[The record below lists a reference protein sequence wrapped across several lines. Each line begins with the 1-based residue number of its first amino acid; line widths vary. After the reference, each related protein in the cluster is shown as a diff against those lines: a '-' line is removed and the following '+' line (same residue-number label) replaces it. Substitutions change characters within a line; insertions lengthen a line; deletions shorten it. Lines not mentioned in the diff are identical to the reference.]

1 MNGMDSSRKIASL
14 PKQSSAL
21 YQLLLSRGTLNAKEI
36 GEKMHIVP
44 NSVYRA
50 AKPLISLGMAEKL
63 DSYPVTYKA
72 VSPHSAANWYARALA
87 QSFREAFSD
96 KSNVALSPDAP
107 SMTFIKDR
115 QHMIDIVEKEILRS
129 QHSFSYIVS
138 GHRVPDSNVLAI
150 RKVTTRG
157 VKARCIVQNTTR
169 TTQNPIETYADMG
182 VEVRYLPNIGIRLF
196 IFDSRTVIM
205 TSYDI
210 TQSSRAFGIRFRY
223 PPVAAAMNELFE
235 EKWKTATP
243 L

>member
-14 PKQSSAL
+14 SKQSLAL
-21 YQLLLSRGTLNAKEI
+21 YQLLLSSGTLNAKEI

-50 AKPLISLGMAEKL
+50 AEPLISLGMAEKL

-87 QSFREAFSD
+87 QNFREAFSD
-96 KSNVALSPDAP
+96 TSNVVLNPDAP

-115 QHMIDIVEKEILRS
+115 QHMIDVVEKEILNTK
-129 QHSFSYIVS
+129 HSFNYIVS

-150 RKVTTRG
+150 RKITTKG
-157 VKARCIVQNTTR
+157 ISARCIIQNTTS
-169 TTQNPIETYADMG
+169 TTHNPLETYADMG

-196 IFDSRTVIM
+196 VFDSRTVIM

-210 TQSSRAFGIRFRY
+210 TQSSKAFGIRFRY

-235 EKWKTATP
+235 EKWKAAKP

>member
-14 PKQSSAL
+14 SKQSLAL
-21 YQLLLSRGTLNAKEI
+21 YQLLLSSGTLNAKEI

-50 AKPLISLGMAEKL
+50 AEPLISLGMAEKL

-87 QSFREAFSD
+87 QNFREAFSD
-96 KSNVALSPDAP
+96 TSNVVLNPDAP

-115 QHMIDIVEKEILRS
+115 QHMIDVVEKEILNTK
-129 QHSFSYIVS
+129 HSFNYIVS

-150 RKVTTRG
+150 RKITTKG
-157 VKARCIVQNTTR
+157 ISARCIIQNTTS
-169 TTQNPIETYADMG
+169 TTHNPLETYADMG

-196 IFDSRTVIM
+196 VFDSRTVIM

>member
-14 PKQSSAL
+14 SKQSSAL
-21 YQLLLSRGTLNAKEI
+21 YQLLLSSGTLNAKEI

-50 AKPLISLGMAEKL
+50 AEPLISLGMAEKL
-63 DSYPVTYKA
+63 DSYPVTYRA

-87 QSFREAFSD
+87 QNFREAFSD
-96 KSNVALSPDAP
+96 TSNVVLNPDAP

-115 QHMIDIVEKEILRS
+115 QHMIDVVEKEILNTK
-129 QHSFSYIVS
+129 HSFNYIVS

-150 RKVTTRG
+150 RKITTKG
-157 VKARCIVQNTTR
+157 ISARCIIQNTTS
-169 TTQNPIETYADMG
+169 TTHNPLETYADMG

-196 IFDSRTVIM
+196 VFDSRTVIM

-210 TQSSRAFGIRFRY
+210 TQSSKAFGIRFRY

-235 EKWKTATP
+235 EKWKAAKP